1 MPTPPTRTTYV
12 AIDPTSTGFAFAV
25 LEAPRYL
32 VDRGQR
38 IARPKSGELLRKV
51 EAFLSKHYPAV
62 LVLEDLAAPGA
73 LRRKRARKEIR
84 SMERLA
90 LKRGVA
96 IERVSRLAVLDT
108 FAPGK
113 GKYEVAVRLAEI
125 FPDLSNRLPPKR
137 KIWMPE
143 DPRINVFDALGF
155 AAALAARSDTS
166 SGEVANP
173 QAA

>member
-1 MPTPPTRTTYV
+1 
-12 AIDPTSTGFAFAV
+12 
-25 LEAPRYL
+25 
-32 VDRGQR
+32 
-38 IARPKSGELLRKV
+38 
-51 EAFLSKHYPAV
+51 
-62 LVLEDLAAPGA
+62 
-73 LRRKRARKEIR
+73 LRRKRARREIR
-84 SMERLA
+84 SVERLA

-96 IERVSRLAVLDT
+96 VERVSRLAVLDT

-143 DPRINVFDALGF
+143 DPRINVFDALGL
-155 AAALAARSDTS
+155 AAALVARSDPGFPQVS
-166 SGEVANP
+166 NP